1 MLFRLVPMRQTAVRG
16 APPRVWMRS
25 PPHSSMKCITLS
37 SEQETGPHMLPK
49 RNASTAMSEQC
60 RFLFGLLGFLMILD
74 CGYGSSP
81 PEIVKGRQFPVEY
94 AKSIAKGMT
103 ATQVRQI
110 LGDPLEIQPVGAN
123 ERWHYFAREQK
134 EDVLYILGV

>member
-1 MLFRLVPMRQTAVRG
+1 
-16 APPRVWMRS
+16 
-25 PPHSSMKCITLS
+25 
-37 SEQETGPHMLPK
+37 
-49 RNASTAMSEQC
+49 
-60 RFLFGLLGFLMILD
+60 MILD

-134 EDVLYILGV
+134 EDVLYILGVIPKRNIRYVWDYDLALNLKNQRVEAVTYREARVR